1 MKRMTLKA
9 RNRILIV
16 FFIITLLYASLNTAA
31 FIRSILEGSL
41 SFPQDAQRQ
50 IKLLGKLSF
59 LNYEPLAVCASSLTF
74 NAYVLII
81 TLILFLS
88 FEKTQALETIYFLGF
103 LLSCMAEGIKLF
115 VPVAALTQTSGS
127 SVTIITRIV
136 IGARMLAPLS
146 FLFAELFSDT
156 ESRLFV
162 ERNFTIMMLASIFMG
177 MLIPLDTRSYTSI
190 FTYQWGIQEIFQ
202 TTRFLL
208 VAATVLAIACKILT
222 TYSTDSLHEGIG
234 FLLSISGYFILSNSD
249 NFILTIAGGITL
261 FTGTLYYLRSMHQIY
276 RWR

>member
-1 MKRMTLKA
+1 
-9 RNRILIV
+9 
-16 FFIITLLYASLNTAA
+16 
-31 FIRSILEGSL
+31 
-41 SFPQDAQRQ
+41 
-50 IKLLGKLSF
+50 
-59 LNYEPLAVCASSLTF
+59 
-74 NAYVLII
+74 
-81 TLILFLS
+81 
-88 FEKTQALETIYFLGF
+88 
-103 LLSCMAEGIKLF
+103 
-115 VPVAALTQTSGS
+115 
-127 SVTIITRIV
+127 
-136 IGARMLAPLS
+136 
-146 FLFAELFSDT
+146 
-156 ESRLFV
+156 
-162 ERNFTIMMLASIFMG
+162 
-177 MLIPLDTRSYTSI
+177 LDTRSYTSI

>member
-1 MKRMTLKA
+1 MTLKA
-9 RNRILIV
+9 RNRLLII
-16 FFIITLLYASLNTAA
+16 FFIITLLYALLNTVA
-31 FIRSILEGSL
+31 FIMSVLEGSL

-50 IKLLGKLSF
+50 IKILDGLGFMS
-59 LNYEPLAVCASSLTF
+59 YEPLAVCASSLTF

-81 TLILFLS
+81 TLILYLS

-103 LLSCMAEGIKLF
+103 LLSCMAEGTRLF
-115 VPVAALTQTSGS
+115 VPVSSIAETSSS
-127 SVTIITRIV
+127 SVAIITRIV

-162 ERNFTIMMLASIFMG
+162 ERNFTIMLLASIFIG
-177 MLIPLDTRSYTSI
+177 MLIPLDTQGYTSI
-190 FTYQWGIQEIFQ
+190 FTYRWGIQNIFQ

-222 TYSTDSLHEGIG
+222 TYSTDELHEGIG
-234 FLLSISGYFILSNSD
+234 FLISISGYFILSNSD
-249 NFILTIAGGITL
+249 TFILTIIGGVTL
-261 FTGTLYYLRSMHQIY
+261 FTGTLYYLRSMHRTY